1 MAREGLAT
9 NKDRGARIGV
19 EQSTVSR
26 IQRGKTLP
34 GVDFIAATLAAFP
47 YLTFEDLYEVHSPGA
62 SRARKGAA

>member
-34 GVDFIAATLAAFP
+34 GVDFIAAALAAFP
-47 YLTFEDLYEVHSPGA
+47 RLTFEDLFEVRVPGA